1 MFPSGLSNHSGRR
14 CGPQHSTA
22 TVPASLFLETN
33 MYKPFDLT
41 GKVALVTGGNG
52 GIGLGMAEALAAS
65 GADVVPRGTNEAK
78 NESAVKALKAHGKR
92 VAARKVNVAK
102 ENEVIEGMKAAIADI
117 GGGAPTAEVTTDL
130 LRKVNAGNTEG
141 VMWTFREAA
150 KHMIDRAK
158 DGDANG
164 SLVVVAS
171 TAGIE
176 GAARNSAYGA
186 SKGAVMS
193 MARALAVELA
203 RYGVRVNSIA
213 PGWIATDMTAGAQS
227 NPTFNEKV
235 IPRVPMRRWGQPED
249 FGGIAVYLAS
259 DASAYHTGET
269 FIIDGGYT
277 M

>member
-1 MFPSGLSNHSGRR
+1 
-14 CGPQHSTA
+14 
-22 TVPASLFLETN
+22 

-52 GIGLGMAEALAAS
+52 GIGLGMAEAMAAS
-65 GADVVPRGTNEAK
+65 GADIVIWGTNEAK
-78 NESAVKALKAHGKR
+78 NAAAEKKLKEHGKR
-92 VAARKVNVAK
+92 VVTRKVNVANEK
-102 ENEVIEGMKAAIADI
+102 EVVDGMAAAVKDMGRLDCVVANAGI
-117 GGGAPTAEVTTDL
+117 GGGAPLAELTTDL
-130 LRKVNAGNTEG
+130 WRKVHG
-141 VMWTFREAA
+141 VNEDGVFWTFREAT

-158 DGDANG
+158 SGDASG

-186 SKGAVMS
+186 TKGAVMS

-203 RYGVRVNSIA
+203 RYGIRCNSIA
-213 PGWIATDMTAGAQS
+213 PGWIATDMTQGAQD
-227 NPTFNEKV
+227 NPVFNEKV
-235 IPRVPMRRWGQPED
+235 IPRVPARRWGQPED

-259 DASAYHTGET
+259 DASSYHTGET

-277 M
+277 KF

>member
-1 MFPSGLSNHSGRR
+1 
-14 CGPQHSTA
+14 
-22 TVPASLFLETN
+22 
-33 MYKPFDLT
+33 MYKPFDLS

-65 GADVVPRGTNEAK
+65 GADIVLWGTNETK
-78 NESAVKALKAHGKR
+78 NDNAVKVLKAHGKR
-92 VAARKVNVAK
+92 VSARKVNVAS
-102 ENEVIEGMKAAIADI
+102 ENEVIDGMKAAVAEMGRLDCVVANAGI
-117 GGGAPTAEVTTDL
+117 GGGAPLVEMTTEL
-130 LRKVNAGNTEG
+130 FHRIHAVNEDG
-141 VMWTFREAA
+141 VFWTFREAA
-150 KHMIDRAK
+150 RHMIDRAK
-158 DGDANG
+158 DGDATG

-186 SKGAVMS
+186 TKGAVMS

-213 PGWIATDMTAGAQS
+213 PGWIATDMTKGAQES
-227 NPTFNEKV
+227 KAFTEKV
-235 IPRVPMRRWGQPED
+235 VPRIPARRWGEPED

-269 FIIDGGYT
+269 FVIDGGYT
-277 M
+277 KF

>member
-1 MFPSGLSNHSGRR
+1 
-14 CGPQHSTA
+14 
-22 TVPASLFLETN
+22 V
-33 MYKPFDLT
+33 YKPFDLS

-65 GADVVPRGTNEAK
+65 GADVVIWGTNETK
-78 NESAVKALKAHGKR
+78 NAAAATALKAYGKR
-92 VAARKVNVAK
+92 VSTRKVDVSK
-102 ENEVIEGMKAAIADI
+102 ENEVVDGMKAALSEMGRIDCVVANAGI
-117 GGGAPTAEVTTDL
+117 GGGAPLVELTTEL
-130 LRKVNAGNTEG
+130 FRKVHGVNEEG
-141 VMWTFREAA
+141 VFWTFREAA

-158 DGDANG
+158 NGDANG
-164 SLVVVAS
+164 SMVVVAS

-203 RYGVRVNSIA
+203 RYGIRVNSIA

-227 NPTFNEKV
+227 SSVFNEKV
-235 IPRVPMRRWGQPED
+235 IPRVPARRWGEPSD

-259 DASAYHTGET
+259 DASAYHTGEA
-269 FIIDGGYT
+269 FVIDGGYT
-277 M
+277 KF

>member
-1 MFPSGLSNHSGRR
+1 
-14 CGPQHSTA
+14 
-22 TVPASLFLETN
+22 
-33 MYKPFDLT
+33 
-41 GKVALVTGGNG
+41 
-52 GIGLGMAEALAAS
+52 
-65 GADVVPRGTNEAK
+65 
-78 NESAVKALKAHGKR
+78 
-92 VAARKVNVAK
+92 
-102 ENEVIEGMKAAIADI
+102 VIDGMKAALAEMGRLDCVVANAGI
-117 GGGAPTAEVTTDL
+117 GGSSPINEMTTDL
-130 LRKVNAGNTEG
+130 FRKVNAVNTEG

-164 SLVVVAS
+164 SMVVVAS

-213 PGWIATDMTAGAQS
+213 PGWIATDMTAGAQCS
-227 NPTFNEKV
+227 SVFNEKV
-235 IPRVPMRRWGQPED
+235 IPRVPARRWGEPKD

-259 DASAYHTGET
+259 DASSYHTGET

-277 M
+277 KF

>member
-1 MFPSGLSNHSGRR
+1 
-14 CGPQHSTA
+14 
-22 TVPASLFLETN
+22 
-33 MYKPFDLT
+33 MYEPFDLT

-52 GIGLGMAEALAAS
+52 GIGLGMAEAMAAS
-65 GADVVPRGTNEAK
+65 GADLIIWGTNADK
-78 NESAVKALKAHGKR
+78 NAAAEKKLKSYGKR
-92 VAARKVNVAK
+92 VTTRKVNVAN
-102 ENEVIEGMKAAIADI
+102 EQEVIDGMAAALKDMGRLDCVVANAGI
-117 GGGAPTAEVTTDL
+117 GGGAPLIELTTEL
-130 LRKVNAGNTEG
+130 FHKVHAVNEDG
-141 VMWTFREAA
+141 VFWTFREAA

-186 SKGAVMS
+186 TKGAVMS

-203 RYGVRVNSIA
+203 RYGIRCNSIA
-213 PGWIATDMTAGAQS
+213 PGWIATDMTKGAQE
-227 NPTFNEKV
+227 NKVFQEKV
-235 IPRVPMRRWGQPED
+235 IPRVPARRWGTPED

-259 DASAYHTGET
+259 DASSYHTGET

-277 M
+277 KF

>member
-1 MFPSGLSNHSGRR
+1 
-14 CGPQHSTA
+14 
-22 TVPASLFLETN
+22 

-52 GIGLGMAEALAAS
+52 GIGLGMADALAQA
-65 GADVVPRGTNEAK
+65 GADVVVWGTNEAK
-78 NESAVKALKAHGKR
+78 NAAAAKSLGLHGKR
-92 VAARKVNVAK
+92 VAVRKVDVSD
-102 ENEVIEGMKAAIADI
+102 EQQVIDGMKAALVEMGRLDCVVANAGI
-117 GGGAPTAEVTTDL
+117 GGSSPLVEMTTEL
-130 LRKVNAGNTEG
+130 FRRVHAVNEDG
-141 VMWTFREAA
+141 VFWTFREAA
-150 KHMIDRAK
+150 RHMIDRSK
-158 DGDANG
+158 DGDATG

-186 SKGAVMS
+186 TKGAVMS

-213 PGWIATDMTAGAQS
+213 PGWIATDMTKGAQES
-227 NPTFNEKV
+227 KAFTEKV
-235 IPRVPMRRWGQPED
+235 VPRIPARRWGEPED

-269 FIIDGGYT
+269 FVIDGGYT
-277 M
+277 KF

>member
-1 MFPSGLSNHSGRR
+1 
-14 CGPQHSTA
+14 
-22 TVPASLFLETN
+22 

-52 GIGLGMAEALAAS
+52 GIGLGMAEAMAAS
-65 GADVVPRGTNEAK
+65 GADIVIWGTNTEK
-78 NESAVKALKAHGKR
+78 NAAAEKKLKAYGKR
-92 VAARKVNVAK
+92 VVTRKVNVAN
-102 ENEVIEGMKAAIADI
+102 ENEVIESMAAAVKEMGRLDCVVANAGI
-117 GGGAPTAEVTTDL
+117 GGGAPIAELTTDL
-130 LRKVNAGNTEG
+130 WRKVHG
-141 VMWTFREAA
+141 VNEDGVFWTFREAT

-158 DGDANG
+158 NGDATG

-186 SKGAVMS
+186 TKGAVMS
-193 MARALAVELA
+193 MARALSVELA
-203 RYGVRVNSIA
+203 RYGIRCNSIA

-227 NPTFNEKV
+227 SPVFAEKV
-235 IPRVPMRRWGQPED
+235 IPRVPARRWGTPED

-259 DASAYHTGET
+259 NASSYHTGET

-277 M
+277 KF